1 MASISYDSFLKENP
15 TTVNKSPVSY
25 SAFQEEDATKK
36 DNSVSYDA
44 FIKEKNNP
52 KVPITD
58 KIISGIK
65 DYAKESADTVI
76 PFGNAILNPIDTM
89 EKFGSKVQQSYIDA
103 IKKTGK
109 GLYDIFKAET
119 SAEKIAGGATAILG
133 AADVAFTPITSSFS
147 AAQKIPGLKQVAD
160 LTDVPFQLAGRGGS
174 WTTEKVIDAIPDQII
189 SAQSKEIIKGPFKD
203 LGALATQLLIGKMG
217 EKFTPLIKRKKEIPM
232 EEVRKIVEQ
241 SKIEVK
247 NTPQEGS
254 VLTQDKIEVKNTP
267 PQEGVPAQAKIE
279 VKNTPQEG
287 SVLNQ
292 DKSVIAAEK
301 NAVTNIESM
310 PTKKIE
316 ISTET
321 KPTKLSSTLESD
333 VIAKGIEAD
342 FGKSPEYNVMN
353 MKDQA
358 EKALN
363 IINNSPEYA
372 KNILDGKVA
381 PPGDL
386 KIGSVYTAMKL
397 DAIKRNDVAK
407 IIELSKSEV
416 NKIASS
422 YGQEIKAFDSL
433 LEHDPVKL
441 IDSVRKSRETPK
453 KARELNT
460 EINNVKK
467 ELELKKP
474 KVEDWDS
481 FIRSIQC

>member
-15 TTVNKSPVSY
+15 TTANKNPVSY
-25 SAFQEEDATKK
+25 SAFKEDTTKK

-58 KIISGIK
+58 RIISGIK
-65 DYAKESADTVI
+65 DYAKESADIVI

-89 EKFGSKVQQSYIDA
+89 EKFGSEVQQSYIDA

-109 GLYDIFKAET
+109 GLYDIYKEET
-119 SAEKIAGGATAILG
+119 LAGKFAG
-133 AADVAFTPITSSFS
+133 AASALSGAANVAFTPITAAFS
-147 AAQKIPGLKQVAD
+147 VAEKIPGLKQVAD
-160 LTDVPFQLAGRGGS
+160 TVNLPFQVAGKGGE
-174 WTTEKVIDAIPDQII
+174 WTTEKVIDTIPNDILSEESKNII
-189 SAQSKEIIKGPFKD
+189 REPFKELGS
-203 LGALATQLLIGKMG
+203 LGAQLLIGKVG
-217 EKFTPLIKRKKEIPM
+217 EKFTPLINNKKEIPIQ
-232 EEVRKIVEQ
+232 EVKKIVEQ

-247 NTPQEGS
+247 NTIKDTKTIETKKPVINENIITKSTEAIPTKQ
-254 VLTQDKIEVKNTP
+254 IEV
-267 PQEGVPAQAKIE
+267 
-279 VKNTPQEG
+279 
-287 SVLNQ
+287 
-292 DKSVIAAEK
+292 
-301 NAVTNIESM
+301 
-310 PTKKIE
+310 
-316 ISTET
+316 STET
-321 KPTKLSSTLESD
+321 KPTKLSSTLQTES
-333 VIAKGIEAD
+333 VAKGIEAD

-363 IINNSPEYA
+363 LINNSPEYA
-372 KNILDGKVA
+372 KNIIDGKVA

-397 DAIKRNDVAK
+397 DALKRNDVAK

-433 LEHDPVKL
+433 LERDPVKL

-453 KARELNT
+453 KVRELDI
-460 EINNVKK
+460 EKNNAKK